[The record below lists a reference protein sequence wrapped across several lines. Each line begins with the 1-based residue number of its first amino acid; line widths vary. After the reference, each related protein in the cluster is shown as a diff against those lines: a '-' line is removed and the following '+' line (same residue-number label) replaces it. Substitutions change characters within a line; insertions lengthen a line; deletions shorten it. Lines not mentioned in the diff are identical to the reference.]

1 MHLYLLKVG
10 KNVKDVKVGD
20 KVGVGCIVDS
30 CLDCS
35 NCKEVRQLPG
45 LQQLQG
51 GKTAAWT
58 VATAWR

>member
-1 MHLYLLKVG
+1 MSDKVG

-35 NCKEVRQLPG
+35 NCKEVRHLPGLLHCQEVRQLPG
-45 LQQLQG
+45 L
-51 GKTAAWT
+51 
-58 VATAWR
+58 